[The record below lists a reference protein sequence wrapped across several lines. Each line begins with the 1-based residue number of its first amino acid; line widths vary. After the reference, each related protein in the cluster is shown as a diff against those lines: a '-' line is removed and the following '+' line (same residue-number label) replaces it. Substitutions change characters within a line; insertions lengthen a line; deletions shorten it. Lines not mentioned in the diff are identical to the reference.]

1 MLILPIYLT
10 SERESENWIDVTYNL
25 KVRNADVEALVH
37 VGVPHNPDIGDKEGS
52 EITLKERKHQSR

>member
-1 MLILPIYLT
+1 MDRCYL
-10 SERESENWIDVTYNL
+10 VYHTYNL

-52 EITLKERKHQSR
+52 EITLKERKVTHINEIN